1 MKKLLIPIIVI
12 TILTLALAGLAYAQ
26 APNPPQ
32 PEYPEEY
39 YGQGMIGMW
48 AGQGVSMGGGGW
60 RAGEPARMEGFGPMH
75 DEMMAAFAQIFD
87 LSVDELE
94 ARHDAG
100 ETMWDMAEEL
110 GLTPGQF
117 SELMI
122 QARNQA
128 LAQAAADGVIPQEQY
143 NWMLERMN
151 QMWSGENHPGLIGC
165 DGGGQRGFSRNG
177 GLMFGDNTR

>member
-1 MKKLLIPIIVI
+1 MKKIVI
-12 TILTLALAGLAYAQ
+12 TVAVVGILTLALAGLAYAQ
-26 APNPPQ
+26 TTSPPE
-32 PEYPEEY
+32 PEYPEGY
-39 YGQGMIGMW
+39 YGSGRMGMRDGHDIDSWGRDH
-48 AGQGVSMGGGGW
+48 
-60 RAGEPARMEGFGPMH
+60 RAGEPANIEGFGPMH

-94 ARHDAG
+94 DRHDAG
-100 ETMWDMAEEL
+100 ETMWDMAEDL
-110 GLTPGQF
+110 GLTPEQF
-117 SELMI
+117 RELKI

-151 QMWSGENHPGLIGC
+151 QMWSGENHPDFTDC
-165 DGGGQRGFSRNG
+165 DGDGQRGFGRNS